1 MEFRQLEY
9 FLAVKNA
16 GSFTRAAEHLYV
28 SQPAVTSAIRSLESE
43 LGITLFD
50 RSQGKASLTAE
61 GRIFSAHVEEIMKGV
76 VTTIC
81 DMDAMK
87 SLSSGTLA
95 IGISSFLSLPSVLS
109 LIARFLSDHPGIEC
123 RVQEGPAEAVA
134 ALLEKGEL
142 DGAFL
147 PEDPGAGYDIHPLA
161 EVPLAL
167 ILPKSHP
174 LAEKSLMGRPRRHG
188 LVPPRRLRKR
198 NETLSRVH
206 RVLTAGSADTIRG
219 LLLAMD
225 SAAILPASIF
235 EGDSR
240 LAEIPLAPEIVIS
253 PVYAE
258 NARRTP
264 SRAARAFSDSIN

>member
-76 VTTIC
+76 VTTIR

-134 ALLEKGEL
+134 ALLEGASRLPAKEKETYKPPAKELGEN
-142 DGAFL
+142 
-147 PEDPGAGYDIHPLA
+147 A
-161 EVPLAL
+161 EL
-167 ILPKSHP
+167 IKIIR
-174 LAEKSLMGRPRRHG
+174 G
-188 LVPPRRLRKR
+188 RLRQQ
-198 NETLSRVH
+198 
-206 RVLTAGSADTIRG
+206 ASAIEK
-219 LLLAMD
+219 AMQN
-225 SAAILPASIF
+225 AREEA
-235 EGDSR
+235 
-240 LAEIPLAPEIVIS
+240 IS
-253 PVYAE
+253 PD
-258 NARRTP
+258 NNP
-264 SRAARAFSDSIN
+264 HP

>member
-1 MEFRQLEY
+1 MGIHQLEY

-50 RSQGKASLTAE
+50 RFQGKASLTAE

-76 VTTIC
+76 VTTIR

-87 SLSSGTLA
+87 SLSSGTFA

-174 LAEKSLMGRPRRHG
+174 LAEKKSASWDDLEGMALFLPEDFGKGMRP
-188 LVPPRRLRKR
+188 
-198 NETLSRVH
+198 
-206 RVLTAGSADTIRG
+206 
-219 LLLAMD
+219 
-225 SAAILPASIF
+225 
-235 EGDSR
+235 
-240 LAEIPLAPEIVIS
+240 
-253 PVYAE
+253 
-258 NARRTP
+258 
-264 SRAARAFSDSIN
+264 

>member
-1 MEFRQLEY
+1 MGIRQLEY

-76 VTTIC
+76 VTTIR

-87 SLSSGTLA
+87 SLSSGTFA

-174 LAEKSLMGRPRRHG
+174 LAEK
-188 LVPPRRLRKR
+188 K
-198 NETLSRVH
+198 
-206 RVLTAGSADTIRG
+206 SASWDDLEG
-219 LLLAMD
+219 MD

>member
-1 MEFRQLEY
+1 MGIRQLEY

-76 VTTIC
+76 VTTIR

-174 LAEKSLMGRPRRHG
+174 LAEK
-188 LVPPRRLRKR
+188 K
-198 NETLSRVH
+198 
-206 RVLTAGSADTIRG
+206 SASWDDLEG
-219 LLLAMD
+219 MD

>member
-1 MEFRQLEY
+1 MEIRQLEY

-76 VTTIC
+76 VTTIR

-134 ALLEKGEL
+134 ALLEGASRLPAKEKETYKPPVKEL
-142 DGAFL
+142 EENAELIKIIRGRLRQQASAIEKAMQNAREEAISPDNN
-147 PEDPGAGYDIHPLA
+147 PHPL
-161 EVPLAL
+161 
-167 ILPKSHP
+167 
-174 LAEKSLMGRPRRHG
+174 
-188 LVPPRRLRKR
+188 
-198 NETLSRVH
+198 
-206 RVLTAGSADTIRG
+206 GSGHI
-219 LLLAMD
+219 
-225 SAAILPASIF
+225 
-235 EGDSR
+235 
-240 LAEIPLAPEIVIS
+240 
-253 PVYAE
+253 
-258 NARRTP
+258 
-264 SRAARAFSDSIN
+264 

>member
-1 MEFRQLEY
+1 MEIRQLEY
-9 FLAVKNA
+9 FLTVKNA

-76 VTTIC
+76 VTTIR

-134 ALLEKGEL
+134 ALLEKANSTEPSFPKTL
-142 DGAFL
+142 A
-147 PEDPGAGYDIHPLA
+147 PGMTSIPS
-161 EVPLAL
+161 
-167 ILPKSHP
+167 PKSRSPSSFQRAIRSQKRRAPHGTTSKAWP
-174 LAEKSLMGRPRRHG
+174 CSSPKTSEK
-188 LVPPRRLRKR
+188 
-198 NETLSRVH
+198 E
-206 RVLTAGSADTIRG
+206 
-219 LLLAMD
+219 
-225 SAAILPASIF
+225 
-235 EGDSR
+235 
-240 LAEIPLAPEIVIS
+240 
-253 PVYAE
+253 
-258 NARRTP
+258 
-264 SRAARAFSDSIN
+264 

>member
-1 MEFRQLEY
+1 MEIRQLEY
-9 FLAVKNA
+9 FLTVKNA

-76 VTTIC
+76 VTTIR

-87 SLSSGTLA
+87 SLSSGTFA

-134 ALLEKGEL
+134 ALLEGASRLPAKEKETYKPPVKEL
-142 DGAFL
+142 
-147 PEDPGAGYDIHPLA
+147 EENA
-161 EVPLAL
+161 EL
-167 ILPKSHP
+167 IKIIR
-174 LAEKSLMGRPRRHG
+174 G
-188 LVPPRRLRKR
+188 RLRQQ
-198 NETLSRVH
+198 
-206 RVLTAGSADTIRG
+206 ASAIEKAVQNAREE
-219 LLLAMD
+219 A
-225 SAAILPASIF
+225 
-235 EGDSR
+235 
-240 LAEIPLAPEIVIS
+240 IS
-253 PVYAE
+253 PD
-258 NARRTP
+258 NNP
-264 SRAARAFSDSIN
+264 HP

>member
-1 MEFRQLEY
+1 MEICQLEY

-61 GRIFSAHVEEIMKGV
+61 GRIFSPHVEEIMKGV

-134 ALLEKGEL
+134 ALLEGASRLPAKEKETYKPPAKEL
-142 DGAFL
+142 
-147 PEDPGAGYDIHPLA
+147 EENA
-161 EVPLAL
+161 EL
-167 ILPKSHP
+167 IKIIR
-174 LAEKSLMGRPRRHG
+174 G
-188 LVPPRRLRKR
+188 RLRQQ
-198 NETLSRVH
+198 
-206 RVLTAGSADTIRG
+206 ASAIEK
-219 LLLAMD
+219 AMQN
-225 SAAILPASIF
+225 AREEA
-235 EGDSR
+235 
-240 LAEIPLAPEIVIS
+240 IS
-253 PVYAE
+253 PD
-258 NARRTP
+258 NNP
-264 SRAARAFSDSIN
+264 HP

>member
-1 MEFRQLEY
+1 M
-9 FLAVKNA
+9 
-16 GSFTRAAEHLYV
+16 
-28 SQPAVTSAIRSLESE
+28 TSAIRSLESE
-43 LGITLFD
+43 LGISLFD

-76 VTTIC
+76 VTTIR

-95 IGISSFLSLPSVLS
+95 IGISSFL
-109 LIARFLSDHPGIEC
+109 
-123 RVQEGPAEAVA
+123 QEGPAEAVA

-174 LAEKSLMGRPRRHG
+174 LAEKKSASWDDLEGMALFLPEDFGKGMRP
-188 LVPPRRLRKR
+188 
-198 NETLSRVH
+198 
-206 RVLTAGSADTIRG
+206 
-219 LLLAMD
+219 
-225 SAAILPASIF
+225 
-235 EGDSR
+235 
-240 LAEIPLAPEIVIS
+240 
-253 PVYAE
+253 
-258 NARRTP
+258 
-264 SRAARAFSDSIN
+264 

>member
-1 MEFRQLEY
+1 MEICQLEY

-76 VTTIC
+76 VTTIR

-134 ALLEKGEL
+134 ALLEGASRLPAKEKEKETYKPPAKEL
-142 DGAFL
+142 
-147 PEDPGAGYDIHPLA
+147 EENA
-161 EVPLAL
+161 EL
-167 ILPKSHP
+167 IKIIR
-174 LAEKSLMGRPRRHG
+174 G
-188 LVPPRRLRKR
+188 RLRQQ
-198 NETLSRVH
+198 
-206 RVLTAGSADTIRG
+206 ASAIEK
-219 LLLAMD
+219 AMQN
-225 SAAILPASIF
+225 AREEA
-235 EGDSR
+235 
-240 LAEIPLAPEIVIS
+240 IS
-253 PVYAE
+253 PD
-258 NARRTP
+258 NNP
-264 SRAARAFSDSIN
+264 HP

>member
-1 MEFRQLEY
+1 MEIRQLEY

-43 LGITLFD
+43 LGITLID

-76 VTTIC
+76 VTTIR

-134 ALLEKGEL
+134 ALLEGASRLPAKEKETYKPPAKEL
-142 DGAFL
+142 
-147 PEDPGAGYDIHPLA
+147 EENA
-161 EVPLAL
+161 EL
-167 ILPKSHP
+167 IKIIR
-174 LAEKSLMGRPRRHG
+174 G
-188 LVPPRRLRKR
+188 RLRQQ
-198 NETLSRVH
+198 
-206 RVLTAGSADTIRG
+206 ASAIEK
-219 LLLAMD
+219 AMQN
-225 SAAILPASIF
+225 AREEA
-235 EGDSR
+235 
-240 LAEIPLAPEIVIS
+240 IS
-253 PVYAE
+253 PD
-258 NARRTP
+258 NNP
-264 SRAARAFSDSIN
+264 HP

>member
-1 MEFRQLEY
+1 MEIRQLEY

-43 LGITLFD
+43 LGTTLFD

-76 VTTIC
+76 VTTIR

-147 PEDPGAGYDIHPLA
+147 PAKEKETYKPPAKELEENA
-161 EVPLAL
+161 EL
-167 ILPKSHP
+167 IKIIR
-174 LAEKSLMGRPRRHG
+174 G
-188 LVPPRRLRKR
+188 RLRQQ
-198 NETLSRVH
+198 
-206 RVLTAGSADTIRG
+206 ASAIEK
-219 LLLAMD
+219 AMQN
-225 SAAILPASIF
+225 AREEA
-235 EGDSR
+235 
-240 LAEIPLAPEIVIS
+240 IS
-253 PVYAE
+253 PD
-258 NARRTP
+258 NNP
-264 SRAARAFSDSIN
+264 HP

>member
-1 MEFRQLEY
+1 MEIRQLEY

-28 SQPAVTSAIRSLESE
+28 SQPAVTSAIRSLDSE

-76 VTTIC
+76 VTTIR

-174 LAEKSLMGRPRRHG
+174 LAEKKSASWDDLEGMALFLPEDFGKGMRP
-188 LVPPRRLRKR
+188 
-198 NETLSRVH
+198 
-206 RVLTAGSADTIRG
+206 
-219 LLLAMD
+219 
-225 SAAILPASIF
+225 
-235 EGDSR
+235 
-240 LAEIPLAPEIVIS
+240 
-253 PVYAE
+253 
-258 NARRTP
+258 
-264 SRAARAFSDSIN
+264 

>member
-134 ALLEKGEL
+134 ALLE
-142 DGAFL
+142 GASRL

-174 LAEKSLMGRPRRHG
+174 LAEKKSASWDDLEGMALFLPEDFGKGMRP
-188 LVPPRRLRKR
+188 
-198 NETLSRVH
+198 
-206 RVLTAGSADTIRG
+206 
-219 LLLAMD
+219 
-225 SAAILPASIF
+225 
-235 EGDSR
+235 
-240 LAEIPLAPEIVIS
+240 
-253 PVYAE
+253 
-258 NARRTP
+258 
-264 SRAARAFSDSIN
+264 

>member
-1 MEFRQLEY
+1 MEICQLEY

-28 SQPAVTSAIRSLESE
+28 SQPAVTSSAIRSLESE

-76 VTTIC
+76 VTTIR

-134 ALLEKGEL
+134 ALLEGASRLPAKEKETYKPPAKEL
-142 DGAFL
+142 
-147 PEDPGAGYDIHPLA
+147 EENA
-161 EVPLAL
+161 EL
-167 ILPKSHP
+167 IKIIR
-174 LAEKSLMGRPRRHG
+174 G
-188 LVPPRRLRKR
+188 RLRQQ
-198 NETLSRVH
+198 
-206 RVLTAGSADTIRG
+206 ASAIEK
-219 LLLAMD
+219 AMQN
-225 SAAILPASIF
+225 AREEA
-235 EGDSR
+235 
-240 LAEIPLAPEIVIS
+240 IS
-253 PVYAE
+253 PD
-258 NARRTP
+258 NNP
-264 SRAARAFSDSIN
+264 HP

>member
-1 MEFRQLEY
+1 MEIRQLEY

-76 VTTIC
+76 VTTIR

-134 ALLEKGEL
+134 ALLEGASRLPAKENAEL
-142 DGAFL
+142 IKIIRG
-147 PEDPGAGYDIHPLA
+147 
-161 EVPLAL
+161 
-167 ILPKSHP
+167 
-174 LAEKSLMGRPRRHG
+174 
-188 LVPPRRLRKR
+188 RLRQQ
-198 NETLSRVH
+198 
-206 RVLTAGSADTIRG
+206 ASAIEK
-219 LLLAMD
+219 AMQN
-225 SAAILPASIF
+225 AREEA
-235 EGDSR
+235 
-240 LAEIPLAPEIVIS
+240 IS
-253 PVYAE
+253 PD
-258 NARRTP
+258 NNP
-264 SRAARAFSDSIN
+264 HP

>member
-1 MEFRQLEY
+1 MEIRQLEY

-28 SQPAVTSAIRSLESE
+28 SHPAVTSAIRSLESE

-76 VTTIC
+76 VTTIR

-87 SLSSGTLA
+87 S
-95 IGISSFLSLPSVLS
+95 
-109 LIARFLSDHPGIEC
+109 
-123 RVQEGPAEAVA
+123 
-134 ALLEKGEL
+134 
-142 DGAFL
+142 
-147 PEDPGAGYDIHPLA
+147 
-161 EVPLAL
+161 
-167 ILPKSHP
+167 
-174 LAEKSLMGRPRRHG
+174 
-188 LVPPRRLRKR
+188 
-198 NETLSRVH
+198 LSRVH